1 MDGKVLLN
9 KRNAVTKIN
18 LKLLLLVFEIVLNF
32 GC

>member
-18 LKLLLLVFEIVLNF
+18 LKFLLLVFEKVLNF